1 MKCGITL
8 IQRPS
13 GKRGKIKV
21 RFAFSWEQVWA
32 YERGDTPLPIEED
45 KGDIVSVCDGDVEAG
60 IFLEWE
66 PFYGGCDPRVDIR
79 WKCDKCGFEHG
90 HPELS
95 TSMDD
100 LSMLVTE
107 LLSHADSK
115 ILEKMK
121 QDHMEYILSHE
132 RRMAEFVQEEEAQ
145 RKRNA
150 RPLPG

>member
-1 MKCGITL
+1 MRNHTHSAP
-8 IQRPS
+8 QRQEGEDQGPFRILV
-13 GKRGKIKV
+13 GTGVGLRT
-21 RFAFSWEQVWA
+21 RR
-32 YERGDTPLPIEED
+32 YPLPIEED

-90 HPELS
+90 HPELP